1 MRSSIDLT
9 GGIDKRD
16 SAGGTWGSNGIF
28 LEPYTSSSQIMHT
41 LLKAGFYH
49 YLHEDF

>member
-16 SAGGTWGSNGIF
+16 SAGGGAWGVKWSF
-28 LEPYTSSSQIMHT
+28 P
-41 LLKAGFYH
+41 
-49 YLHEDF
+49 